1 MLDKAPSVKE
11 GIEDY
16 FQGTFNANDNRN
28 VNITKEFVEYLENGV
43 AKVKIPASF
52 LELSRDDKNNLGYT
66 VFYGPL
72 YSVVFIDT
80 SNSKINEAVN
90 QLNFIYMDYN
100 NKLEITLNEDGVP
113 ISSSYFSPSH
123 LIQSPKRL
131 FIFPVICRRR
141 LDCYRFK

>member
-113 ISSSYFSPSH
+113 ISAKYNKKITTISPDN
-123 LIQSPKRL
+123 LLYTRQ
-131 FIFPVICRRR
+131 
-141 LDCYRFK
+141 